1 MVALSPSKASDTVK
15 HWKRLVHA
23 SKIVSKQAKLII
35 KINKEKKEQFMLA
48 KSKASSC
55 INKRSKL
62 RVTDDKQP

>member
-35 KINKEKKEQFMLA
+35 KKKEQFMLA